1 MMNFNQV
8 DIKPNK
14 ILFYLRNHQEL
25 ENIKINKSIQK
36 IMLNFIS
43 KSCSKNHP
51 KQETLHIFII
61 KKNMLI
67 KVKIIFIEKVGIR
80 FNSSKCQKII

>member
-1 MMNFNQV
+1 MNFNQV

-25 ENIKINKSIQK
+25 ENIKINKNIQK